1 MTLKNPLKELPPHG
15 ERRLTVHFFI
25 LLLLAVIAFC
35 ASHCTVSRKPKDPCK
50 ERRGMS
56 GYGYGWIKNGNTKE
70 VFILDSTG
78 GIVTTFID
86 GTGMMHSK
94 QTF

>member
-1 MTLKNPLKELPPHG
+1 MKPHYY
-15 ERRLTVHFFI
+15 RRQTIHIWLLCFI
-25 LLLLAVIAFC
+25 LLIAILA
-35 ASHCTVSRKPKDPCK
+35 ASCGAQKDPCK

-56 GYGYGWIKNGNTKE
+56 GYGYGWIKNRTTKE

-78 GIVTTFID
+78 GIVATFID
-86 GTGMMHSK
+86 GTEMLHSK